1 MTFED
6 NNTMTIYITQ
16 IILGGFLASVVWF
29 IVGSVLYMNPFVANI
44 YKGAE
49 NSPALKKW
57 ASVPKYICLQYVGI
71 LAQCLL
77 WAFVF
82 ALAKPVLPDGVLM
95 KSLIFGLLLIAVKI
109 FPRFF
114 DMWIQSTYPNKLL
127 AVEFLNG
134 TIGSFVIGVVFSYVL

>member
-1 MTFED
+1 
-6 NNTMTIYITQ
+6 
-16 IILGGFLASVVWF
+16 
-29 IVGSVLYMNPFVANI
+29 MNPFVAKI
-44 YKGAE
+44 YKDAE

-57 ASVPKYICLQYVGI
+57 PSVPKYIGLQYVGI

-82 ALAKPVLPDGVLM
+82 ALAKTALPDGVLI
-95 KSLIFGLLLIAVKI
+95 KSFIFGLILIAVKI

-127 AVEFLNG
+127 AVEFVNG
-134 TIGSFVIGVVFSYVL
+134 TIGSFVIGVVFAYVI

>member
-1 MTFED
+1 MAIDILQT
-6 NNTMTIYITQ
+6 
-16 IILGGFLASVVWF
+16 ILGGFVASIVWF
-29 IVGSVLYMNPFVANI
+29 IVGGALYMNPFITKI
-44 YKGAE
+44 YKDAE

-57 ASVPKYICLQYVGI
+57 PSVPKYIGLQYVGI

-82 ALAKPVLPDGVLM
+82 ALAKPILPNGVLM
-95 KSLIFGLLLIAVKI
+95 KSLVFGFILIAVKI

-127 AVEFLNG
+127 VVEFVNG
-134 TIGSFVIGVVFSYVL
+134 TIGSFVIGMVFAHVI

>member
-1 MTFED
+1 MIDIFQT
-6 NNTMTIYITQ
+6 
-16 IILGGFLASVVWF
+16 ILGGFVASLVWF
-29 IVGSVLYMNPFVANI
+29 VAGGALYMNPLVAKS

-49 NSPALKKW
+49 SSAALRKW
-57 ASVPKYICLQYVGI
+57 PSVPRYIGLQYVGI

-82 ALAKPVLPDGVLM
+82 VLVRPVLPEALLVKGLV
-95 KSLIFGLLLIAVKI
+95 FGLILVAVKI

-127 AVEFLNG
+127 TMEFVNG
-134 TIGSFVIGVVFSYVL
+134 TIGSFIIGVVFAYVI